1 MSDLNNY
8 FLVMDTKK
16 AHDQLE
22 EVDQKRKDTE
32 AAVDKATKEANKK
45 LGKTWMHAVSV
56 MQGTWHA
63 LETMMRA
70 TGTVIPALYR
80 EVISSVFASAK
91 ILIPLFTAME
101 ANPFTII
108 QGIFGLSQIALSI
121 SAAVAGKQ
129 EKEQSESQ
137 LNDMNT
143 MLGGISSL
151 IGVWSF

>member
-8 FLVMDTKK
+8 FLALDTRK

-22 EVDQKRKDTE
+22 DVEQKRKDTE
-32 AAVDKATKEANKK
+32 EAIDKTTKEADKK
-45 LGKTWMHAVSV
+45 LGKTWMKAVSV
-56 MQGTWHA
+56 MQGTWHSIDR
-63 LETMMRA
+63 MVRA
-70 TGTVIPALYR
+70 TGGVIPGLYR

-108 QGIFGLSQIALSI
+108 QGMLGLAQIGLSI
-121 SAAVAGKQ
+121 SAAVMAQQ
-129 EKEQSESQ
+129 EREQTETA
-137 LNDMNT
+137 LNDMNS
-143 MLGGISSL
+143 MLGSVSSL